1 MEIPSHWDEKYV
13 ITFLYISISVSD
25 SIVTSKETTVL
36 NNNLDKLLRE
46 YFHLS
51 ELEKEKIISE
61 VLSFKIVKEEERREA
76 IKLMSEKVNLDMQ
89 TYLYMV
95 DRLNEIIHSDKYV
108 AIEEHSLMYY
118 IRLMFNKN
126 YPQR

>member
-1 MEIPSHWDEKYV
+1 MEIPLHWDEKYV
-13 ITFLYISISVSD
+13 ITFLYISVSVSD
-25 SIVTSKETTVL
+25 FIVTSKETTVL

-46 YFHLS
+46 YFNLS
-51 ELEKEKIISE
+51 EQEKEQIISE
-61 VLSFKIVKEEERREA
+61 ILAFPIQNDAERREA
-76 IKLMSEKVNLDMQ
+76 IKLMSERVNLDLQ

-95 DRLNEIIHSDKYV
+95 DRLNEIVHSDKYV

-118 IRLMFNKN
+118 IRLKFNKN

>member
-25 SIVTSKETTVL
+25 SIVTSKETSVL

>member
-1 MEIPSHWDEKYV
+1 MEIPLHWDEKYV
-13 ITFLYISISVSD
+13 ITFLYNSVSVSD
-25 SIVTSKETTVL
+25 FIVTSKETTVL

-46 YFHLS
+46 YFNLS
-51 ELEKEKIISE
+51 EQEKEKIISE
-61 VLSFKIVKEEERREA
+61 ILAFPIQNDAERREA
-76 IKLMSEKVNLDMQ
+76 IKLMSERVNLDLQ

-95 DRLNEIIHSDKYV
+95 DRLNEIVHSDKYV

-118 IRLMFNKN
+118 IRLKFNKN